1 MILGRYMARPFPTT
15 HSTPPP
21 LALTEQQL
29 QEDSRLWLSFKQ
41 GSHAAFAALF
51 KRYYDDLYY
60 YGLKLVGQEVV
71 VQEDIQ
77 NLFAELWERRTH
89 LGDVDH
95 VKGYLLLS
103 LRRRLLR
110 SIKRVRQLEAQHT
123 ELNAVTMFEIST
135 EELMI
140 DGEWKREQ
148 LGQLQRELAQ
158 LNSSQREIIYLRF
171 YNNLDYRDIADITG
185 LKYQSVRNSMHK
197 ALKTLRSAFEGR

>member
-1 MILGRYMARPFPTT
+1 MPFQNAHNPT
-15 HSTPPP
+15 P

-29 QEDSRLWLSFKQ
+29 SDDSRLWLSFKQ

-51 KRYYDDLYY
+51 KRYYNDLYY
-60 YGLKLVGQEVV
+60 YGVKLVSQEVV

-77 NLFAELWERRTH
+77 NLFAELWERREH
-89 LGDVDH
+89 LGDVDN

-110 SIKRVRQLEAQHT
+110 SIKRVRRHDTQRT
-123 ELNAVTMFEIST
+123 ELNALTMFEIST

-140 DGEWKREQ
+140 DGEWKVEQ
-148 LGQLQRELAQ
+148 LKRLEREFER

-171 YNNLDYRDIADITG
+171 YNDLDYRDIADITG

-197 ALKTLRSAFEGR
+197 ALKMLRRAFDAQ

>member
-1 MILGRYMARPFPTT
+1 M
-15 HSTPPP
+15 
-21 LALTEQQL
+21 
-29 QEDSRLWLSFKQ
+29 
-41 GSHAAFAALF
+41 
-51 KRYYDDLYY
+51 YY
-60 YGLKLVGQEVV
+60 YGMKLVAHDAL

-89 LGDVDH
+89 LGDVDN

-110 SIKRVRQLEAQHT
+110 SIKKVRQLDAQST
-123 ELNAVTMFEIST
+123 ELNAVSMFEIST

-140 DGEWKREQ
+140 DQEWKREQ
-148 LGQLQRELAQ
+148 LQRLQAELQQ

-171 YNNLDYRDIADITG
+171 YNNLDYRDIAEITG

-197 ALKTLRSAFEGR
+197 ALKLLRRTLEAE